1 MEQISVEQMQQFW
14 TAIDEIKRL
23 STKVDRMYL
32 AVIGDTE
39 LKQIGVIEQQEK
51 IKNRLDEIE
60 KQLEQ
65 MDKLIEK
72 TKGYIAGALAV
83 GGVAGSVITLLIK
96 SLLKI

>member
-14 TAIDEIKRL
+14 SAIDEIKRL
-23 STKVDRMYL
+23 STKVDRMYS
-32 AVIGDTE
+32 AVIGDAE

-51 IKNRLDEIE
+51 IKSRLDEIE

>member
-1 MEQISVEQMQQFW
+1 MELTTEQIQSIWAVADKMEK
-14 TAIDEIKRL
+14 ASI
-23 STKVDRMYL
+23 KVDKLYL
-32 AVIGDTE
+32 AIVGDTE